1 MQYTKEQ
8 RELYPEFITV
18 IRMKDSVPIII
29 DDSIRDS
36 VLSDLNDKKTIR
48 MDDYNRSL
56 HQFDIDYI
64 ERVRTKDEHRMEI
77 DKIARRRIEMQQ
89 ERKHLSLNQSI
100 Q

>member
-64 ERVRTKDEHRMEI
+64 ERVRTKDEHRSII
-77 DKIARRRIEMQQ
+77 DKIVRRKIEMKP
-89 ERKHLSLNQSI
+89 ERQPLSLNQSI

>member
-64 ERVRTKDEHRMEI
+64 ERVRTKDEHRSII
-77 DKIARRRIEMQQ
+77 DKIVRRKIEMQP
-89 ERKHLSLNQSI
+89 ERSPLSLNQSI